1 MDSFESQIITAIKK
15 IRNSNKQ
22 PDAEKILRAIT
33 KDSGSKLTLDD
44 IQQKLHNMQSS
55 SNLRNIPYQDLDSFN
70 IVQSDRGDVIAS
82 SDDILGTFCDK
93 ADIDSDIDLVVSVRT
108 SAIVRN
114 KTADSSNDL
123 SQNNYI

>member
-15 IRNSNKQ
+15 IRNNNKQ
-22 PDAEKILRAIT
+22 PDAEKILKAIT

-55 SNLRNIPYQDLDSFN
+55 SSLRNIPYQDLDSFN

-93 ADIDSDIDLVVSVRT
+93 VS
-108 SAIVRN
+108 
-114 KTADSSNDL
+114 
-123 SQNNYI
+123 

>member
-22 PDAEKILRAIT
+22 PEAEKILKAIT
-33 KDSGSKLTLDD
+33 KDSGSKLTLDG